1 MNKYLQTGPL
11 AAVTLALFLWTA
23 VTQPFSAVGAE
34 TDRAI
39 KAAEA
44 AADQAIE
51 KAEAALDRVEAQ
63 LEKIESETPEEDL
76 ADWGDRPEETGK
88 GIQATGHSVTVKAGQ
103 VVPEVVVTKGS
114 ATIDGEVTGDVVV
127 IMGKARINGR
137 VWGSVVNVGHG
148 IVLGPEAKILGDA
161 VGIIGGI
168 HMKTNSLIVGQAIG
182 ILGGITKQAGAKI
195 MGDEVPVGSFSG
207 PEGLD
212 LPEPFKRAL
221 DKNFKELVLLG
232 RPLSLSLGWVWV
244 VFAVFTGIY
253 LLFGLVFPSACE
265 LTAEVL
271 RNRALTSAVVG
282 LLMVP
287 LVPLV
292 LLLMAITGVLI
303 VAVPFVA
310 AAVFL
315 GGLFGKAA
323 LLLFVGQAVGR
334 GFKSQF
340 PTLVAILVGAGVL
353 ALLYLVPF
361 FGLLVLKFT
370 DVWALGAA
378 MVALFI
384 GFRRERPPAP
394 AAAVAGAVPVAG
406 TPAFVGTVA
415 NSADSSYTAPPA
427 EFAPQSQSASS
438 DPHSSIPPGPE
449 AEVTAA
455 PIPSTPEALT
465 LPRVGFKDRFWA
477 TCIDWLVLTMV
488 CGPTGLM
495 AFFMFLFPLYFAAMW
510 VWKGTTIGGIVLRLK
525 VVRLDGRRLDW
536 PTAGVRAVGAL
547 FGSMA
552 GGLGYFWSGWDAEK
566 QGWHDKI
573 AGTVVV
579 KANAVQPL
587 V

>member
-1 MNKYLQTGPL
+1 MKSFSSNRPL
-11 AAVTLALFLWTA
+11 AAIALALCLWTFVSRPPSA
-23 VTQPFSAVGAE
+23 FSAEPERAIQPAE
-34 TDRAI
+34 TATH
-39 KAAEA
+39 KAFA
-44 AADQAIE
+44 ALD
-51 KAEAALDRVEAQ
+51 AALDRVDEQ
-63 LEKIESETPEEDL
+63 LDRLESEHPDEDL

-88 GIQATGHSVTVKAGQ
+88 GIHATGHSVTVKAGQ
-103 VVPEVVVTKGS
+103 VLPEVVVTKGS

-137 VWGSVVNVGHG
+137 VWGSVVNVGQG

-161 VGIIGGI
+161 VGILGGI
-168 HMKTNSLIVGQAIG
+168 HMKTNSLIVGQAVG
-182 ILGGITKQAGAKI
+182 IIGGITKQEGAKVL
-195 MGDEVPVGSFSG
+195 GDEVPVGSFWG
-207 PEGLD
+207 PDGVD
-212 LPEPFKRAL
+212 LPESVKRAL
-221 DKNFKELVLLG
+221 ETNFKELVLLG

-244 VFAVFTGIY
+244 VFAIFTGIY

-265 LTAEVL
+265 LTADVL

-287 LVPLV
+287 LVPLA
-292 LLLMAITGVLI
+292 LLLMTFTGVLI

-323 LLLFVGQAVGR
+323 LLLFIGQAVGR
-334 GFKSQF
+334 GCGSKF
-340 PTLVAILVGAGVL
+340 PALVAILIGAGVL

-361 FGLLVLKFT
+361 VGLLMLKFT

-384 GFRRERPPAP
+384 GFRKERPSEAAAGTAVAAPIPGPAAFNEAAAAP
-394 AAAVAGAVPVAG
+394 AVTAYAAETSGFASQPQ
-406 TPAFVGTVA
+406 TIDVGM
-415 NSADSSYTAPPA
+415 P
-427 EFAPQSQSASS
+427 
-438 DPHSSIPPGPE
+438 SSIPLTPE
-449 AEVTAA
+449 SSAA
-455 PIPSTPEALT
+455 PMSPPSTPEALT

-477 TCIDWLVLTMV
+477 TCIDWLVLAV
-488 CGPTGLM
+488 ACGPTGLM
-495 AFFMFLFPLYFAAMW
+495 GYFLFLFPLYFAAMW
-510 VWKGTTIGGIVLRLK
+510 VWKGTTVGGIVLRLK

-536 PTAGVRAVGAL
+536 ATAGVRAVGAL

-552 GGLGYFWSGWDAEK
+552 GGLGYFWSGWDSEK
-566 QGWHDKI
+566 QAWHDKI

-579 KANAVQPL
+579 KTKSVQPL

>member
-1 MNKYLQTGPL
+1 MNSFPPNGPL
-11 AAVTLALFLWTA
+11 AAIALALCLWTF
-23 VTQPFSAVGAE
+23 VSRPSAAFCAE
-34 TDRAI
+34 PDRAVE
-39 KAAEA
+39 AAEA
-44 AADQAIE
+44 AAD
-51 KAEAALDRVEAQ
+51 KAVAKVEAALDRVEEQ
-63 LEKIESETPEEDL
+63 LEKLESENPEKDL

-88 GIQATGHSVTVKAGQ
+88 SIHATGHSVTVKAGQ
-103 VVPEVVVTKGS
+103 VLPEVVVTKGS

-182 ILGGITKQAGAKI
+182 ILGGITKQDGAKVI
-195 MGDEVPVGSFSG
+195 GDEVPVGSFSG
-207 PEGLD
+207 PDGMD
-212 LPEPFKRAL
+212 LPEPVKRAL
-221 DKNFKELVLLG
+221 ETNFKELVLLG
-232 RPLSLSLGWVWV
+232 RPLSLSIGWVWV

-265 LTAEVL
+265 LTANVL
-271 RNRALTSAVVG
+271 HNRALTSAIVG

-292 LLLMAITGVLI
+292 LLLMTSTVVLL

-334 GFKSQF
+334 GFKIRF
-340 PTLVAILVGAGVL
+340 PALVAIVVGAGVL

-361 FGLLVLKFT
+361 VGLLVLKFT
-370 DVWALGAA
+370 DVWAFGAA

-384 GFRRERPPAP
+384 GYRRERP
-394 AAAVAGAVPVAG
+394 AVA
-406 TPAFVGTVA
+406 
-415 NSADSSYTAPPA
+415 TATA
-427 EFAPQSQSASS
+427 A
-438 DPHSSIPPGPE
+438 
-449 AEVTAA
+449 TAA
-455 PIPSTPEALT
+455 PVGFADTGVATASAAPLFAAAAAGMGSPDQPVAPPLAGQTPAAPEVTTTAALPPATPEALT

-477 TCIDWLVLTMV
+477 TCIDWLVLTLV

-495 AFFMFLFPLYFAAMW
+495 GYFMFLFPLYFAAMW
-510 VWKGTTIGGIVLRLK
+510 VWKGTTVGGIVLRLK

-547 FGSMA
+547 FGSLA
-552 GGLGYFWSGWDAEK
+552 GGLGYFWAGWDPEK

-573 AGTVVV
+573 AGTIVV
-579 KANAVQPL
+579 KTNSVQPL

>member
-1 MNKYLQTGPL
+1 MNTFFKNGPL
-11 AAVTLALFLWTA
+11 AAIALALCLWTF
-23 VTQPFSAVGAE
+23 VTRPSSALGAE
-34 TDRAI
+34 PDRAI
-39 KAAEA
+39 EAAEA
-44 AADQAIE
+44 AAD
-51 KAEAALDRVEAQ
+51 KAAAKVEAALNRVEKQ
-63 LEKIESETPEEDL
+63 LDKLESENPEEDL

-88 GIQATGHSVTVKAGQ
+88 AIHATGHSVTVKAGQ

-148 IVLGPEAKILGDA
+148 LVLGPEGKILGDA

-182 ILGGITKQAGAKI
+182 ILGGITKQDGAKVV
-195 MGDEVPVGSFSG
+195 GDEVPVGDFSG
-207 PEGLD
+207 PDGID
-212 LPEPFKRAL
+212 LPEPVKRAL
-221 DKNFKELVLLG
+221 ETNFKELVLLG
-232 RPLSLSLGWVWV
+232 RPLSLSIGWVWV

-265 LTAEVL
+265 LTADVL
-271 RNRALTSAVVG
+271 RDRSLTSAVVG

-287 LVPLV
+287 LVPLA
-292 LLLMAITGVLI
+292 LLLMTVTGVLI

-323 LLLFVGQAVGR
+323 LLLFIGQAVGR
-334 GFKSQF
+334 GFKIRF
-340 PTLVAILVGAGVL
+340 PALVAILIGAGVL

-361 FGLLVLKFT
+361 VGLLVLKFT
-370 DVWALGAA
+370 DVWAFGAA

-384 GFRRERPPAP
+384 GYRRERP
-394 AAAVAGAVPVAG
+394 AVA
-406 TPAFVGTVA
+406 
-415 NSADSSYTAPPA
+415 TA
-427 EFAPQSQSASS
+427 
-438 DPHSSIPPGPE
+438 
-449 AEVTAA
+449 TAA
-455 PIPSTPEALT
+455 PVVAPGGLAETGVATAATAPMFATAAPGVGSPSQTFAPPLAEPIPPEPEVTSAATTPSTPEALT
-465 LPRVGFKDRFWA
+465 LPRIGFKDRFGA
-477 TCIDWLVLTMV
+477 TCIDWLVLTLV
-488 CGPTGLM
+488 CGPAGLM
-495 AFFMFLFPLYFAAMW
+495 GYFMFLFPLYFAAMW
-510 VWKGTTIGGIVLRLK
+510 VWKGTTIGGTVLRLK

-552 GGLGYFWSGWDAEK
+552 GGLGYFWSGWDSEK

-579 KANAVQPL
+579 KTNSVQPL